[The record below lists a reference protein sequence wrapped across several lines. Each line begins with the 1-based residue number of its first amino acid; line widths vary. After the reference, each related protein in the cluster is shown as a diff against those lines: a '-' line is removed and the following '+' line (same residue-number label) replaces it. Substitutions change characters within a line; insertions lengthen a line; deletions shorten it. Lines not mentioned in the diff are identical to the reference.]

1 MKRAAIASVLCFLH
15 LAFILLPEVQ
25 VWQYIVLLSH
35 QQPTNEI
42 SFNKDN
48 NSPLTGDITYLKA
61 LIDRA
66 NDSQENQNEN
76 TIPEISISH
85 TGLIYLASEAS
96 NCDFLYCKKL
106 SWSLT
111 FNKIP
116 LEGMLRILAP
126 PPKLV
131 FA

>member
-1 MKRAAIASVLCFLH
+1 MKRAAIAIGLCLLH
-15 LAFILLPEVQ
+15 LAFIALPEVQ
-25 VWQYIVLLSH
+25 LWQYIALLSH
-35 QQPTNEI
+35 QQKSNEI
-42 SFNKDN
+42 TFSKKS
-48 NSPLTGDITYLKA
+48 NSPLTGDITYLNA

-66 NDSQENQNEN
+66 NDSPENQKEN